1 MTHSKVDLAIKGAIA
16 ALLVALGR
24 VIVWS
29 MQQHIVHVGD
39 QARISRSL
47 RTTASRSRCSST
59 SAARF
64 WCSIFGRAWCPP
76 CVEEA
81 PSLNEFAK
89 TFESSGVVV
98 LGVSVDRNQQMYENF
113 VKRFHIAY
121 PTVRDPDENSSYR
134 YGTYQ
139 FPESYII
146 DRNGKVVRK
155 FAGLPERDGQ
165 PIPWTDPQLM
175 SYREVAAVVPK
186 HEWYSDTDPKALGS
200 VSRMPAQDVASGED
214 RRRVSDERVLA
225 GRDGIARAPASPQGG

>member
-16 ALLVALGR
+16 ALLVALAA

-39 QARISRSL
+39 QAKNFTLTADNGQQVSL
-47 RTTASRSRCSST
+47 QQYRGKVVVLN
-59 SAARF
+59 F
-64 WCSIFGRAWCPP
+64 WAAWCPP

-98 LGVSVDRNQQMYENF
+98 LGVSVDRNAQMYDNF
-113 VKRFHIAY
+113 LKRFHIAY

-139 FPESYII
+139 IP
-146 DRNGKVVRK
+146 GKLHHR
-155 FAGLPERDGQ
+155 
-165 PIPWTDPQLM
+165 PQ
-175 SYREVAAVVPK
+175 R
-186 HEWYSDTDPKALGS
+186 
-200 VSRMPAQDVASGED
+200 
-214 RRRVSDERVLA
+214 
-225 GRDGIARAPASPQGG
+225 QGGAEVRRPAGARRPADSLDRSPVGELS